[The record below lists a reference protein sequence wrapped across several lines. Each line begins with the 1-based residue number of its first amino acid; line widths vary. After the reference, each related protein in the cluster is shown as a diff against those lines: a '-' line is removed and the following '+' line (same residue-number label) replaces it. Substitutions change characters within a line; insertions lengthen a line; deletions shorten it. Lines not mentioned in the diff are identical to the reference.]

1 MPTVTMNLP
10 ATTFVSSAKLN
21 SNFLV
26 YPLVCVGTDANLKKC
41 TALINVMI
49 PALPKK
55 VDSATLQ
62 LSPIMKSGTAPS
74 TIAISQLGTDFD
86 ADTVTY
92 NTMPA
97 LISTEAEFTVSKEEL
112 YLPVQAD
119 ITDIVNAWL
128 SGAAVNHGIALT
140 GSDGTIVQFAT
151 NNIGHEPYFPML
163 SVTYSST
170 PATPADRTYGYI

>member
-21 SNFLV
+21 SNFSV

-41 TALINVMI
+41 TTLINVVL
-49 PALPKK
+49 PTLPKK

-62 LSPIMKSGTAPS
+62 FSPIMKSGEAPS
-74 TIAISQLGTDFD
+74 TIAVSQLGSDFD
-86 ADTVTY
+86 ASTVTY

-97 LISTEAEFTVSKEEL
+97 LISTEAQFTVSAMEL
-112 YLPVQAD
+112 YLPIQAD
-119 ITDIVNAWL
+119 ITEIVNEWL
-128 SGAAVNHGIALT
+128 SGAAVNHGIALNS
-140 GSDGTIVQFAT
+140 SDGSIVQFAT

-163 SVTYSST
+163 TVTYSNAPT
-170 PATPADRTYGYI
+170 KPADRTYGYI